1 MWGEVLTLDCEGRL
15 HVLGNSPVAL
25 SLDLR
30 DASAAHEFWVQR
42 LVERAR
48 ERCTSASDPVLKT
61 LLPTLEWALKW
72 IVDPSSPR
80 LLPCDNPA
88 AGTNGQQS
96 AFLPWL
102 PCPSAQS
109 LAGVEAP
116 RTCSRDTLASGKGCL
131 MQYSLDPS
139 VLPDTRLQAAL
150 DSCPGREHAFFLT
163 VTLAGTGATT
173 FLRPCDTSS
182 DCGGA
187 ACGPVSRFLDVPAR
201 QDADLQRYLSD
212 LFLFDPALDRP
223 ACAAQNG
230 DVDPVREGKEFLLAS
245 FFGGTDKAAAS
256 PAATFCGANVFG
268 LRSLSQVFSG
278 WSQALRGQHCVG
290 SLVVWATVFCR
301 HLRHSQACELRAHM
315 CELCAKSSNRLRTCR
330 RRFPTARRR
339 LRRCGALGSRSGMA
353 CCRAEMTHL
362 RRSASRVTFSI
373 APSCGYP
380 FLPKGEAATRSW
392 RCVEPSELPLCR
404 RRMVSE

>member
-1 MWGEVLTLDCEGRL
+1 MKSAAQAIAVVALLGLLPCSRAASALRGEQGVWGEVLTLDCEGRL

-88 AGTNGQQS
+88 ADTANGQQS

-187 ACGPVSRFLDVPAR
+187 ACGPVPRFLDVPAR

-290 SLVVWATVFCR
+290 SLVVWATDFCR

-315 CELCAKSSNRLRTCR
+315 CELCAKCVRPTVCGPVAGVSRLHVDAYAAAVRW
-330 RRFPTARRR
+330 
-339 LRRCGALGSRSGMA
+339 ALGVGW
-353 CCRAEMTHL
+353 RAAE
-362 RRSASRVTFSI
+362 R
-373 APSCGYP
+373 
-380 FLPKGEAATRSW
+380 K
-392 RCVEPSELPLCR
+392 
-404 RRMVSE
+404 